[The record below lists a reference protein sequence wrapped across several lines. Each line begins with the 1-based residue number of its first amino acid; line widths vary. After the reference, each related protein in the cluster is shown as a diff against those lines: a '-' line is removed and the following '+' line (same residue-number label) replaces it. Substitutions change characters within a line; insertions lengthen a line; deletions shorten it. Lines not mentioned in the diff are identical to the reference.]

1 MKTGLILGI
10 SVLVAACGGQTGR
23 QAAAGQDTATI
34 AADSGMQ
41 VRYYEGT
48 LPTADGTPINYEL
61 ELKNEEFSGDGSY
74 DLTMIYPKADKG
86 KDKKFRMIGR
96 WGTLRGSAEDPDA
109 TVYQLNFGDTTL
121 EQINF
126 LYYPDSLVLLN
137 RHQARLKPGPHY
149 ALKQVDALSSAAE

>member
-23 QAAAGQDTATI
+23 QAAAGQDTTTI

-41 VRYYEGT
+41 VRSYEGT

-137 RHQARLKPGPHY
+137 RHQARLKPGPNY

>member
-41 VRYYEGT
+41 VRY
-48 LPTADGTPINYEL
+48 YEL

-96 WGTLRGSAEDPDA
+96 WGTLRGSAENPDA

-137 RHQARLKPGPHY
+137 RHQARLKPGPNY

>member
-86 KDKKFRMIGR
+86 KDRCVR
-96 WGTLRGSAEDPDA
+96 PAAGSKGQKIEKC
-109 TVYQLNFGDTTL
+109 FGL
-121 EQINF
+121 MAN
-126 LYYPDSLVLLN
+126 PM
-137 RHQARLKPGPHY
+137 RR
-149 ALKQVDALSSAAE
+149 

>member
-96 WGTLRGSAEDPDA
+96 WGTLRGSAENPDA
-109 TVYQLNFGDTTL
+109 TVYQLNFGDT
-121 EQINF
+121 EAGGRA
-126 LYYPDSLVLLN
+126 LV
-137 RHQARLKPGPHY
+137 RRGVIFAGRFV
-149 ALKQVDALSSAAE
+149 ASAPPRDRKVRRSKNVSV

>member
-86 KDKKFRMIGR
+86 RIR
-96 WGTLRGSAEDPDA
+96 
-109 TVYQLNFGDTTL
+109 
-121 EQINF
+121 
-126 LYYPDSLVLLN
+126 
-137 RHQARLKPGPHY
+137 
-149 ALKQVDALSSAAE
+149 SSG

>member
-74 DLTMIYPKADKG
+74 DLTMI
-86 KDKKFRMIGR
+86 GR
-96 WGTLRGSAEDPDA
+96 WGTLRGSAENPDA

-137 RHQARLKPGPHY
+137 RHQARLKPGPNY

>member
-1 MKTGLILGI
+1 MKMGFILG
-10 SVLVAACGGQTGR
+10 VAALLAACGGQPNKP
-23 QAAAGQDTATI
+23 AGAQDTVQV

-41 VRYYEGT
+41 VRYYQGT

-61 ELKNEEFSGDGSY
+61 ELKNEEFCGDGSY

-96 WGTLRGSAEDPDA
+96 WGTLRGSADDPDA

-126 LYYPDSLVLLN
+126 LYYSDSLVLLN
-137 RHQARLKPGPHY
+137 RYQARLKPGPNY
-149 ALKQVDALSSAAE
+149 ALKQVDAFSSAAK

>member
-74 DLTMIYPKADKG
+74 EYRKLLSYSDGIH
-86 KDKKFRMIGR
+86 
-96 WGTLRGSAEDPDA
+96 AE
-109 TVYQLNFGDTTL
+109 
-121 EQINF
+121 
-126 LYYPDSLVLLN
+126 
-137 RHQARLKPGPHY
+137 
-149 ALKQVDALSSAAE
+149 

>member
-74 DLTMIYPKADKG
+74 DLTMMRPCTSLISGIRPSN
-86 KDKKFRMIGR
+86 RLTSSI
-96 WGTLRGSAEDPDA
+96 TL
-109 TVYQLNFGDTTL
+109 TVWFC
-121 EQINF
+121 
-126 LYYPDSLVLLN
+126 
-137 RHQARLKPGPHY
+137 
-149 ALKQVDALSSAAE
+149 

>member
-96 WGTLRGSAEDPDA
+96 WGTLRGSAEDPD
-109 TVYQLNFGDTTL
+109 TTL

-137 RHQARLKPGPHY
+137 RHQARLKPGPNY

>member
-96 WGTLRGSAEDPDA
+96 WGTLRGSAENP
-109 TVYQLNFGDTTL
+109 DTTL

-137 RHQARLKPGPHY
+137 RHQARLKPGPNY